1 MTYYDDELYH
11 YDDELYHYGV
21 KGMKWGVRRFRRNV
35 SNGISR
41 IRRKGQKFYNKHR
54 RAINTAAG
62 IAGAAAL
69 GYGAYRLD
77 KATGGRGARA
87 AANLYRNAGVYG
99 RQGAERLGSGVRKA
113 RSKVKNT
120 VAYQRMLRGTA
131 GARKKIGSAARSA
144 YGAASS
150 AAGRAYSSASKRAGS
165 LYTSARNSNAGVK
178 FRQGLERAGSYGHKA
193 RSKVTNTATYQ
204 QLARGAASATSWAKN
219 QYKKRRKKRG

>member
-35 SNGISR
+35 SNGVSR

-99 RQGAERLGSGVRKA
+99 RQGAERIRSGAHKLHSKYRNTATYQQLSRK
-113 RSKVKNT
+113 
-120 VAYQRMLRGTA
+120 TA
-131 GARKKIGSAARSA
+131 GARKKIGSAIGGA
-144 YGAASS
+144 YGAGSKYAKS
-150 AAGRAYSSASKRAGS
+150 AYNSAKKKAGS
-165 LYTSARNSNAGVK
+165 LYTSARNSNFGVK
-178 FRQGLERAGSYGHKA
+178 SRQILERAGSYGHKVK
-193 RSKVTNTATYQ
+193 SKFTNTVPYQ
-204 QLARGAASATSWAKN
+204 QMSRAAGSGVNWVKN
-219 QYKKRRKKRG
+219 QYKKRKKKRG